1 MKRRQL
7 LGITAAGLLTA
18 PTHNLAQPASLPR
31 IGWLSADL
39 SGDTEFLDAFRQ
51 GMRDLGYA
59 EGRNLVIDARWGE
72 RSAERVEQ
80 LAAALVASKPQL
92 IVTQVGQATFP
103 VKRAGA
109 TMPVVFGFSGDPVE
123 AKLVQSLGRP
133 GGNFTGMAFLSLE
146 LAGKRMQMTKEM
158 MPRLK
163 RIAIVCQPEHA
174 GQPGEL
180 QVSQAAAKILGIQVD
195 YFPVRSAADI
205 DAAFAAMP
213 KLRSE
218 AVMVFPDALTARQR
232 DQIAALAAKNR
243 IPAVSG
249 WALYADAG
257 FLFSYGPN
265 LRDSFRRLAYY
276 ADRILKGANP
286 AELPVEQPA
295 TFEMVLNMKT
305 AKALGL
311 KVPQSILIQAT
322 RVIE

>member
-7 LGITAAGLLTA
+7 LGITGAGLLTA
-18 PTHNLAQPASLPR
+18 STHNLAQPASTAR

-39 SGDTEFLDAFRQ
+39 SGGTEFLDAFRA
-51 GMRDLGYA
+51 GMRELGYA
-59 EGRNLVIDARWGE
+59 EERNLVIDARWGE

-92 IVTQVGQATFP
+92 IITQATFAL
-103 VKRAGA
+103 KRAGA

-146 LAGKRMQMTKEM
+146 LAGKRMQLTKEL

-163 RIAIVCQPEHA
+163 RIAIVCAPEHA
-174 GQPGEL
+174 GQPAEL
-180 QVSQAAAKILGIQVD
+180 QVSQAAAKALDIGVD

-205 DAAFAAMP
+205 DAAFAAMR
-213 KLRSE
+213 KSGSE
-218 AVMVFPDALTARQR
+218 AAMVFPDALTARQR
-232 DQIAALAAKNR
+232 DQIAALAAKSR

-265 LRDSFRRLAYY
+265 LYDSFRRLAYY

-295 TFEMVLNMKT
+295 TFEMVLNLKT

-322 RVIE
+322 KVIE